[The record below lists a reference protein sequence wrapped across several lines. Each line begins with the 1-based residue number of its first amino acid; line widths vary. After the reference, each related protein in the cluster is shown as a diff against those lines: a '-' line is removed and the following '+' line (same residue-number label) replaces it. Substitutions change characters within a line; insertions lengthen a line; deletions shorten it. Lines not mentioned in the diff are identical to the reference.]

1 MSVAVVLDDFALAA
15 VPGLDL
21 ELAREGALVMRSFRG
36 IPGPHLLRNRRGVA
50 VIGGADRTGLLSR
63 LERATASV
71 HAPVVAILPP
81 GVVPGPELR
90 GPGVV
95 DLVPSGAR
103 GVARRIVLMAGV
115 PVVTAG
121 RGSRASASRP
131 PEERRPLPS
140 GPRRGE
146 GAPAPGGGGRD
157 LVEVVAVASSTGGVW
172 VLAAMLRD
180 LAGEGRAVLVA
191 QHMEPE
197 FVPFFA
203 EWLQGAS
210 GWPIVVVEDEEPLA
224 PGAVYLPG
232 GGKDLVLDGSVLRAA
247 APVGRFVPCADRLLA
262 SAARLGPAATGVVL
276 SGMGSDGAEG
286 LAALARRGGRALC
299 QAPGSAVVP
308 SMPQSALA
316 RAAGA
321 MPISPEALATAVS
334 MAQPDAATI
343 APTSR
348 R

>member
-1 MSVAVVLDDFALAA
+1 MSVAVVLDDYALAA
-15 VPGLDL
+15 IPGLDL

-36 IPGPHLLRNRRGVA
+36 IPGPHLLRSRRGVA

-71 HAPVVAILPP
+71 RAPVVAILPP
-81 GVVPGPELR
+81 GVAPGPELR

-95 DLVPSGAR
+95 DLVPAGAR

-121 RGSRASASRP
+121 RASRP
-131 PEERRPLPS
+131 PATRSAEEPRPIQA
-140 GPRRGE
+140 GPRDG
-146 GAPAPGGGGRD
+146 GQAPAPGGGGGD
-157 LVEVVAVASSTGGVW
+157 LAGVVAVASSTGGVW
-172 VLAAMLRD
+172 VLAALLRD
-180 LAGEGRAVLVA
+180 LPRAGRAVLVA
-191 QHMEPE
+191 QHMEQE

-210 GWPIVVVEDEEPLA
+210 GWRVVVVEDEVPLA
-224 PGAVYLPG
+224 AGAVFLPG
-232 GGKDLVLDGSVLRAA
+232 GGKDLLLDGDVLRAA
-247 APVGRFVPCADRLLA
+247 APVGRFVPSADRLLA
-262 SAARLGPAATGVVL
+262 SAARLGPAVTGVVL

-316 RAAGA
+316 RAPGA
-321 MPISPEALATAVS
+321 IPIAPEALATAVA
-334 MAQPDAATI
+334 MAASP
-343 APTSR
+343 
-348 R
+348 